1 MANIVFSRLEGYNAL
16 IPQNVLF
23 GRFVE
28 QMLTPEFFSFQYAK
42 RAENTAFI
50 PSRYP
55 SYSLRGNGPSSAFLQ
70 QAQASLV
77 ASTLCQD
84 SASKGRLSSFRSD
97 SGSTV
102 CDHGGAP
109 ENQQDGDLA
118 IQWSIF
124 FFVRGSA
131 T

>member
-1 MANIVFSRLEGYNAL
+1 MADIVFSRLEGYNAL
-16 IPQNVLF
+16 IPQSVLF

-28 QMLTPEFFSFQYAK
+28 QMLTPEVFSFQYAK

-50 PSRYP
+50 LSRYP
-55 SYSLRGNGPSSAFLQ
+55 SCSLRGNGPSSAFLQ

-102 CDHGGAP
+102 CDHGGSP
-109 ENQQDGDLA
+109 ENQQDGDPTM
-118 IQWSIF
+118 QF
-124 FFVRGSA
+124 
-131 T
+131 